1 MDDGSRDSKQKL
13 LRRLYKRQSD
23 EYARRTINELE
34 RKIAGCLAALAEN
47 DHEPGVYIK
56 LASYYEES
64 KRHEESLS
72 TLQIGLRRCDPAPGL
87 YRRTVDALAA
97 CNRTREAVQVA
108 EEASH
113 LLPDDSGLRL
123 RAFLL
128 LPILYDSIGEIE
140 YYRERFQLGLEKLHR
155 DVDLSSPEARKRA
168 LDGVAGYTPFY
179 LAYQGREV
187 LQFQRQY
194 GALVSRIMS
203 ANYPQWIQ
211 RPPMPPVPADGKLR
225 IGYASAHF
233 HSHSVTHSHLGWLRD
248 HDRKRIE
255 VYAYSMGAEPDKT
268 TELVREA
275 STRFWQYEG
284 DFEAAC
290 RAILDDELHVLVHLD
305 IGMDPIMAQLAA
317 LRLAPAQCMTWGHPV
332 TSGLPAVEYFF
343 SSDLMEPKNGDA
355 EYSEKL
361 IRLPGIGISYEK
373 PVIPNALFYK
383 NRSDFGLGEDR
394 IVYLSCQST
403 FKYLPQHDH
412 VFAEIASQVPNSQFA
427 FLIPNQSVGRDFMR
441 RLERA
446 FSSAG
451 LKAAERCALLPKQDG
466 FSYWNLSVLSDVNL
480 DAIEWSGCNTTMEA
494 IACKLPVVAL
504 PGRFMRGRHSYAM
517 LTQLG
522 VTETIARD
530 KKEFVS
536 IAVRLGLDKEWR
548 QQVVNRMVAG
558 YPRLYSDPRSVEA
571 LEQFYRRVV
580 EERQKAGGS

>member
-1 MDDGSRDSKQKL
+1 MSKSGVDPKQRL
-13 LRRLYKRQSD
+13 LRELHRRQS
-23 EYARRTINELE
+23 EEAARRVNDEIEQ
-34 RKIAGCLAALAEN
+34 KIAHYLTALAEN
-47 DHEPGVYIK
+47 DQGPATYAK
-56 LASYYEES
+56 LASCYQ
-64 KRHEESLS
+64 KLRRHEEALE
-72 TLQIGLRRCDPAPGL
+72 ILRRGL
-87 YRRTVDALAA
+87 LRCVPTLRLYEKYFWALAE
-97 CNRTREAVQVA
+97 CNLTAEAIQLA
-108 EEASH
+108 EEARRFF
-113 LLPDDSGLRL
+113 PDDLNL
-123 RAFLL
+123 QFQAQLL
-128 LPILYDSIGEIE
+128 LPIIYDSPEDID
-140 YYRERFQLGLEKLHR
+140 YYRERFQTDLENINR
-155 DVDLSSPEARKRA
+155 FIDLSTPATRKKA
-168 LDGVAGYTPFY
+168 LDCIAGYVPFH
-179 LAYQGREV
+179 LAYQGREM
-187 LQFQRQY
+187 LDLQRQY

-203 ANYPQWIQ
+203 ANYPQWTQ
-211 RPPMPPVPADGKLR
+211 PLPMPPLPTDGKLR

-233 HSHSVTHSHLGWLRD
+233 HSHSVTKDHLGWLRD

-255 VYAYSMGAEPDKT
+255 VYTYSMGTESDKT

-275 STRFWQYEG
+275 SARFWQYE
-284 DFEAAC
+284 DDYDAAC
-290 RAILDDELHVLVHLD
+290 RAILDDQLHVLVHLD
-305 IGMDPIMAQLAA
+305 IGMDPVMAQLAA
-317 LRLAPAQCMTWGHPV
+317 LRLAPVQCMTWGHPV

-343 SSDLMEPKNGDA
+343 SSELMEPENGDA

-373 PVIPNALFYK
+373 PVIPNALFFK

-412 VFAEIASQVPNSQFA
+412 VFAEIASRVPNSQFV
-427 FLIPNQSVGRDFMR
+427 FLIPNQSVGGDFMR

-446 FSSAG
+446 FSSVG
-451 LKAAERCALLPKQDG
+451 LKAAERCVLLPKQDG
-466 FSYWNLSVLSDVNL
+466 FNYWNLNVLSDVSL

-558 YPRLYSDPRSVEA
+558 YPLLYSDPSSAVA
-571 LEQFYRRVV
+571 LEDFYQRVV
-580 EERQKAGGS
+580 EERRGALTR